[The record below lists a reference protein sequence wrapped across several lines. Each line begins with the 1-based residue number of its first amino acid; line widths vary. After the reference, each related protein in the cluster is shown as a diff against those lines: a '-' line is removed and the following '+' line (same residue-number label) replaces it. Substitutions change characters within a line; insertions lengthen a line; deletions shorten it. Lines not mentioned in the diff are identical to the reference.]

1 MESTIDKAGAPMK
14 NTWKLKRYLLSNDL
28 KYLTLMVILYV
39 GILSILIFPIS
50 MEENAMAWF
59 GGYFACPVICIF
71 LTRTFVLAVRRVNRS
86 FAALEAEQMLEKVLK
101 DFSLA
106 EKAMGGNLY
115 IGSLGLYGKGAQAVV
130 LYRDM
135 KKLYSVLSD
144 RRGQN
149 PRDLRF
155 VDKDDTDSFICQL
168 DPIGQSNTEIE
179 QLYRLVR
186 KKNPGVLAGE

>member
-1 MESTIDKAGAPMK
+1 MK
-14 NTWKLKRYLLSNDL
+14 NTWKLKRYLLAHDL

-50 MEENAMAWF
+50 FAENSMAWF

-71 LTRTFVLAVRRVNRS
+71 LTKTFVTAVKRLNRS
-86 FAALEAEQMLEKVLK
+86 FRALETAGMLEKVLS
-101 DFSLA
+101 DYFHA

-115 IGSLGLYGKGAQAVV
+115 IGNLGLYGKGAQTVV
-130 LYRDM
+130 LYRDIQ
-135 KKLYSVLSD
+135 KLYSVLSD

-155 VDKDDTDSFICQL
+155 VDQDGNDSFICQL

-186 KKNPGVLAGE
+186 KKNPGVVAGE